1 MANKNKSIHLNSEQ
15 PDQVPPT
22 YEELNAFMGPSMLSP
37 KYEYTNKNTNN
48 DISPESPDSRDSRDS
63 SDADEDDSESKC
75 NVSYKTDG
83 SYAAN
88 TSDKDLKLYD
98 MKCLLEKK
106 RKAIHDKN
114 HEVKELATENPY
126 LSSVVSDYDSIQGTV
141 LEEKKTQKS
150 ALKILSKHIRDISEN
165 MKHDEFQLDR
175 IREDQI
181 VLMEEIEKL
190 RKEISYIHDK
200 IDGRLA
206 HIRVRKP
213 VNKNRNRR
221 YDDDDDDEDDDEDDA
236 ELEEEPIDSYSS
248 DNDSSDDSSEGEY
261 VYNGRY

>member
-1 MANKNKSIHLNSEQ
+1 MEKKDKSIHLNSEQ

-22 YEELNAFMGPSMLSP
+22 YEELNAFMAPSLLSQ
-37 KYEYTNKNTNN
+37 KYEYPNANYG
-48 DISPESPDSRDSRDS
+48 ISPESPDSRDS
-63 SDADEDDSESKC
+63 SDASDTDEDNSESKC

-88 TSDKDLKLYD
+88 TSSKDLKLYD
-98 MKCLLEKK
+98 MKCLLKKK
-106 RKAIHDKN
+106 RNAVYDKN
-114 HEVKELATENPY
+114 REVKELATDNPY
-126 LSSVVSDYDSIQGTV
+126 LSSVVSDYDNIQGTV

-175 IREDQI
+175 IREDQL

-190 RKEISYIHDK
+190 RKDIRYIHNK
-200 IDGRLA
+200 IDGDLA

-213 VNKNRNRR
+213 VNRNRR
-221 YDDDDDDEDDDEDDA
+221 YDYVDDE
-236 ELEEEPIDSYSS
+236 ELEEEPSDSYSS
-248 DNDSSDDSSEGEY
+248 DYDSSDDSSEGEY

>member
-1 MANKNKSIHLNSEQ
+1 MVKKDKSIHLNSEQ

-37 KYEYTNKNTNN
+37 KYEYTNKNMNN
-48 DISPESPDSRDSRDS
+48 DISPESPDSRDS
-63 SDADEDDSESKC
+63 SDADEDNSESKC

-88 TSDKDLKLYD
+88 TSSKDLKLYD

-106 RKAIHDKN
+106 RKAIYDKN
-114 HEVKELATENPY
+114 REVKELATENPY
-126 LSSVVSDYDSIQGTV
+126 LSSVISDYDNIQGTV

-181 VLMEEIEKL
+181 VLMEEIDKL

-200 IDGRLA
+200 IDGGFA

-213 VNKNRNRR
+213 VNRNRH
-221 YDDDDDDEDDDEDDA
+221 YHYM
-236 ELEEEPIDSYSS
+236 EPEYNDSYSS
-248 DNDSSDDSSEGEY
+248 DHDSSDDSSNDSNNSDDGSEGEY

>member
-1 MANKNKSIHLNSEQ
+1 MVKKDKSIHLNSEQ

-88 TSDKDLKLYD
+88 TSSKDLKLYD

-106 RKAIHDKN
+106 RKAIYDKN
-114 HEVKELATENPY
+114 REVKELATENPY

-190 RKEISYIHDK
+190 RKDIIYIHNK
-200 IDGRLA
+200 IDQGSS
-206 HIRVRKP
+206 HIIRQNP
-213 VNKNRNRR
+213 VIRNRR
-221 YDDDDDDEDDDEDDA
+221 YHDT
-236 ELEEEPIDSYSS
+236 EPEYNDSYSS
-248 DNDSSDDSSEGEY
+248 DYDSGDDSNDDSNNSDDSSEGEY

>member
-1 MANKNKSIHLNSEQ
+1 MEKKDKSIHLNSEQ

-22 YEELNAFMGPSMLSP
+22 YEELNAFMRPSLLSP
-37 KYEYTNKNTNN
+37 KYEYPNANYG
-48 DISPESPDSRDSRDS
+48 ISPESPDSRDSRDA
-63 SDADEDDSESKC
+63 SDADDNNSESKC

-88 TSDKDLKLYD
+88 TSSKDLKLYD
-98 MKCLLEKK
+98 MKCLLKKK
-106 RKAIHDKN
+106 RNAVYDKN
-114 HEVKELATENPY
+114 REVKELATDNPY

-175 IREDQI
+175 IREDQL

-190 RKEISYIHDK
+190 RKDIRYIHNK
-200 IDGRLA
+200 IDQGSS
-206 HIRVRKP
+206 HIIRQNP
-213 VNKNRNRR
+213 VNRNRR
-221 YDDDDDDEDDDEDDA
+221 YDYVDDE
-236 ELEEEPIDSYSS
+236 ELEEEPSDSYSS
-248 DNDSSDDSSEGEY
+248 DYDSSDDSSEGEY

>member
-1 MANKNKSIHLNSEQ
+1 MVKKDKSIHLNSEQ

-48 DISPESPDSRDSRDS
+48 DISPESPDSRDS
-63 SDADEDDSESKC
+63 SDADEDNSESKC

-88 TSDKDLKLYD
+88 TSSKDLKLYD

-106 RKAIHDKN
+106 RKAIYDKN
-114 HEVKELATENPY
+114 REVKELATENPY
-126 LSSVVSDYDSIQGTV
+126 LSSVVSDYDNIQGTV

-181 VLMEEIEKL
+181 VLMEEIDKL

-200 IDGRLA
+200 IDGGFA
-206 HIRVRKP
+206 HIKVRKP
-213 VNKNRNRR
+213 VNRNRNRR
-221 YDDDDDDEDDDEDDA
+221 YDYDGYDDGYDDADDA
-236 ELEEEPIDSYSS
+236 ELEEEPGDSYSS
-248 DNDSSDDSSEGEY
+248 DYESSDDSSDGEY

>member
-15 PDQVPPT
+15 QDQVPPT
-22 YEELNAFMGPSMLSP
+22 YEELNAFMGPSILSP
-37 KYEYTNKNTNN
+37 KYEYRNANLH
-48 DISPESPDSRDSRDS
+48 ISPESPDSRDSRDS
-63 SDADEDDSESKC
+63 SDADEDNSENKC

-88 TSDKDLKLYD
+88 TSGKDLKLYD

-114 HEVKELATENPY
+114 REVKELATENPY

-175 IREDQI
+175 IREDQL
-181 VLMEEIEKL
+181 VLMEEIDKL

-200 IDGRLA
+200 IDGGLA
-206 HIRVRKP
+206 HIKVQKP
-213 VNKNRNRR
+213 VNRNRQ
-221 YDDDDDDEDDDEDDA
+221 YHDT
-236 ELEEEPIDSYSS
+236 EPEYNDSYSS
-248 DNDSSDDSSEGEY
+248 DYDSSDDSNNSEDSSQGEY

>member
-15 PDQVPPT
+15 QDQVPPT
-22 YEELNAFMGPSMLSP
+22 YEELNAFMGPSILSP
-37 KYEYTNKNTNN
+37 KYEYRNANLR
-48 DISPESPDSRDSRDS
+48 ISPESPDSRDS
-63 SDADEDDSESKC
+63 SDADEDADEDNSGSKC

-88 TSDKDLKLYD
+88 TSGKDLKLYD

-114 HEVKELATENPY
+114 REVKELATENPY

-175 IREDQI
+175 IREDQL
-181 VLMEEIEKL
+181 VLMEEIDKL

-200 IDGRLA
+200 IDGGLA

-213 VNKNRNRR
+213 ANRNRNRNLR
-221 YDDDDDDEDDDEDDA
+221 YGYDDDA
-236 ELEEEPIDSYSS
+236 ELEEEQEREPIDSYSS
-248 DNDSSDDSSEGEY
+248 DYDSSDDSSDDSSEGEY
-261 VYNGRY
+261 VYNGR

>member
-1 MANKNKSIHLNSEQ
+1 MVKKDKSIHLNSEQ

-48 DISPESPDSRDSRDS
+48 DISPESPDSRDLSDAS
-63 SDADEDDSESKC
+63 DASDADEDNRESKC

-88 TSDKDLKLYD
+88 TSSKDLKLYD

-106 RKAIHDKN
+106 RKAIYDKN
-114 HEVKELATENPY
+114 REVKELATENPY
-126 LSSVVSDYDSIQGTV
+126 LSSVVSDYDNIQGTV

-175 IREDQI
+175 IREDQL
-181 VLMEEIEKL
+181 VLMEEIDKL

-200 IDGRLA
+200 IDGGLA
-206 HIRVRKP
+206 HIKVQKP
-213 VNKNRNRR
+213 VNKNGNRR
-221 YDDDDDDEDDDEDDA
+221 YDDDNDDDV
-236 ELEEEPIDSYSS
+236 ELEEEPSDSYSS
-248 DNDSSDDSSEGEY
+248 DYESSDDSSEGEY

>member
-15 PDQVPPT
+15 QDQVPPT
-22 YEELNAFMGPSMLSP
+22 YEELNAFMGPSILSP
-37 KYEYTNKNTNN
+37 KYEYRNANLR
-48 DISPESPDSRDSRDS
+48 ISPESPDSRDSRDS
-63 SDADEDDSESKC
+63 SDADEDNSESKC

-88 TSDKDLKLYD
+88 TSGKDLKLYD

-114 HEVKELATENPY
+114 REVKELATENPY

-175 IREDQI
+175 IREDQL

-200 IDGRLA
+200 IDGGLA
-206 HIRVRKP
+206 HIKVQKP
-213 VNKNRNRR
+213 VNKNGNRR
-221 YDDDDDDEDDDEDDA
+221 YDDT
-236 ELEEEPIDSYSS
+236 EPEYNDSYSS
-248 DNDSSDDSSEGEY
+248 DYDSSDDSNNSEDSSEGEY

>member
-1 MANKNKSIHLNSEQ
+1 MVKKDKSIHLNSEQ

-88 TSDKDLKLYD
+88 TSSKDLKLYD

-106 RKAIHDKN
+106 RKAIYDKN
-114 HEVKELATENPY
+114 REVKELATENPY
-126 LSSVVSDYDSIQGTV
+126 LSSVVSDYDNIQGTV

-175 IREDQI
+175 IREDQL

-190 RKEISYIHDK
+190 RKDIRYIHNK
-200 IDGRLA
+200 IDQGSS
-206 HIRVRKP
+206 HIIRQNP
-213 VNKNRNRR
+213 VIRNRR
-221 YDDDDDDEDDDEDDA
+221 YHDT
-236 ELEEEPIDSYSS
+236 EPEYNDSYSS
-248 DNDSSDDSSEGEY
+248 DYDSGDDSNDDSNNSDDSSEGEY
-261 VYNGRY
+261 EYNGRY

>member
-1 MANKNKSIHLNSEQ
+1 MVKKDKSIHLNSEQ

-88 TSDKDLKLYD
+88 TSSKDLKLYD

-106 RKAIHDKN
+106 RKAIYDKN
-114 HEVKELATENPY
+114 REVKELATENPY

-141 LEEKKTQKS
+141 LEEKKT
-150 ALKILSKHIRDISEN
+150 
-165 MKHDEFQLDR
+165 
-175 IREDQI
+175 
-181 VLMEEIEKL
+181 
-190 RKEISYIHDK
+190 
-200 IDGRLA
+200 
-206 HIRVRKP
+206 
-213 VNKNRNRR
+213 
-221 YDDDDDDEDDDEDDA
+221 
-236 ELEEEPIDSYSS
+236 
-248 DNDSSDDSSEGEY
+248 
-261 VYNGRY
+261 

>member
-1 MANKNKSIHLNSEQ
+1 MEKKEKSIHLNSEQ
-15 PDQVPPT
+15 PEQVPPT
-22 YEELNAFMGPSMLSP
+22 YEELNAFMGPSLLSP
-37 KYEYTNKNTNN
+37 KYEYRNANLR
-48 DISPESPDSRDSRDS
+48 ISPESPDSRDSRDA
-63 SDADEDDSESKC
+63 SDPDEDNSESKC

-88 TSDKDLKLYD
+88 TSSKDLKLYD

-114 HEVKELATENPY
+114 REVKELATENPY

-175 IREDQI
+175 IREDQL

-190 RKEISYIHDK
+190 RKDIRYIHNK
-200 IDGRLA
+200 IDNGSS
-206 HIRVRKP
+206 HTIRQNP
-213 VNKNRNRR
+213 VNRNRR
-221 YDDDDDDEDDDEDDA
+221 YHDT
-236 ELEEEPIDSYSS
+236 EPEYNDSYSS
-248 DNDSSDDSSEGEY
+248 DYDSGDDSNDDSNNSDDSSEGEY

>member
-1 MANKNKSIHLNSEQ
+1 MVKKDKSIHLNSEQ

-22 YEELNAFMGPSMLSP
+22 YEELNAFMGPSLLSP
-37 KYEYTNKNTNN
+37 KYEYRNANLR
-48 DISPESPDSRDSRDS
+48 ISPESPDSRDSRDS
-63 SDADEDDSESKC
+63 RDASDADDNNSESKC

-88 TSDKDLKLYD
+88 TSSKDLKLYD

-106 RKAIHDKN
+106 RKAIYDKN
-114 HEVKELATENPY
+114 REVKELATENPY

-175 IREDQI
+175 IREDQL

-190 RKEISYIHDK
+190 RKDIRYIHNK
-200 IDGRLA
+200 IDQGSS
-206 HIRVRKP
+206 HIIRQNP
-213 VNKNRNRR
+213 VIRNRR
-221 YDDDDDDEDDDEDDA
+221 YHDT
-236 ELEEEPIDSYSS
+236 EPEYNDSYSS
-248 DNDSSDDSSEGEY
+248 DYDSGDDSNDDSNNSDDSSEGEY
-261 VYNGRY
+261 EYNGRY

>member
-1 MANKNKSIHLNSEQ
+1 MEKKDKSIHLNSEQ

-22 YEELNAFMGPSMLSP
+22 YEELNAFMGPSLLSP
-37 KYEYTNKNTNN
+37 KYEYRNANYG
-48 DISPESPDSRDSRDS
+48 ISPESPDSRDSRDS
-63 SDADEDDSESKC
+63 RESSDTDEDNSESKC

-88 TSDKDLKLYD
+88 TSSKDLKLYD

-106 RKAIHDKN
+106 RNAVYDKN
-114 HEVKELATENPY
+114 REVKELATENPY
-126 LSSVVSDYDSIQGTV
+126 LSSVVSDYDNIQGTV

-175 IREDQI
+175 IREDQL
-181 VLMEEIEKL
+181 VLMKEIEKL
-190 RKEISYIHDK
+190 RKDIRYIHNK
-200 IDGRLA
+200 ID
-206 HIRVRKP
+206 HESSHTIRQNP
-213 VNKNRNRR
+213 VNRNRR
-221 YDDDDDDEDDDEDDA
+221 YGYVDDEEH
-236 ELEEEPIDSYSS
+236 EEEPNDSYSS
-248 DNDSSDDSSEGEY
+248 DYDSSDDSSEGEY

>member
-1 MANKNKSIHLNSEQ
+1 MEKKEKSIHLNSEQ

-22 YEELNAFMGPSMLSP
+22 YEELNAFMGPSLLSP
-37 KYEYTNKNTNN
+37 KYEYRNANLR
-48 DISPESPDSRDSRDS
+48 ISPESPDSRDSRDS
-63 SDADEDDSESKC
+63 RDASDADDNNSESKC

-114 HEVKELATENPY
+114 REVKELATENPY

-175 IREDQI
+175 IREDQL

-190 RKEISYIHDK
+190 RKDIRYIHNK
-200 IDGRLA
+200 IDQGSS
-206 HIRVRKP
+206 HIIRQNP
-213 VNKNRNRR
+213 VIRNRR
-221 YDDDDDDEDDDEDDA
+221 YGYVDDE
-236 ELEEEPIDSYSS
+236 ELEEEPSDSYSS
-248 DNDSSDDSSEGEY
+248 DYDSSDDSSEGEY

>member
-15 PDQVPPT
+15 QDQVPPT
-22 YEELNAFMGPSMLSP
+22 YEELNAFMGPSILSP
-37 KYEYTNKNTNN
+37 KYEYRNANLR
-48 DISPESPDSRDSRDS
+48 ISPESPDSRDSPDS
-63 SDADEDDSESKC
+63 SDADEDNSESKC

-88 TSDKDLKLYD
+88 TSGKDLKLYD

-114 HEVKELATENPY
+114 REVKELATENPY

-175 IREDQI
+175 IREDQL
-181 VLMEEIEKL
+181 VLMEEIDKL

-200 IDGRLA
+200 IDGGLA
-206 HIRVRKP
+206 HIKVQKP
-213 VNKNRNRR
+213 VNKNGNRC
-221 YDDDDDDEDDDEDDA
+221 YDDDDDDV
-236 ELEEEPIDSYSS
+236 ELEEEPSDSYSS
-248 DNDSSDDSSEGEY
+248 DYESSDDSSEGEY

>member
-15 PDQVPPT
+15 QDQVPPT
-22 YEELNAFMGPSMLSP
+22 YEELNAFMGPSILSP
-37 KYEYTNKNTNN
+37 KYEYRNANLR
-48 DISPESPDSRDSRDS
+48 ISPESPDSRDSRDS
-63 SDADEDDSESKC
+63 SDADEDNSESKC

-88 TSDKDLKLYD
+88 TSGKDLKLYD

-114 HEVKELATENPY
+114 REVKELATENPY

-175 IREDQI
+175 IREDQL
-181 VLMEEIEKL
+181 VLMEEIDKL

-200 IDGRLA
+200 IDGGLA
-206 HIRVRKP
+206 HIKVQKP
-213 VNKNRNRR
+213 VNKNGNRH
-221 YDDDDDDEDDDEDDA
+221 YHDM
-236 ELEEEPIDSYSS
+236 EPEYNDSYSS
-248 DNDSSDDSSEGEY
+248 DYDSSDDINNSEDSSEGEY

>member
-15 PDQVPPT
+15 QDQVPPT
-22 YEELNAFMGPSMLSP
+22 YEELNAFMGPSILSP
-37 KYEYTNKNTNN
+37 KYEYRNANLR
-48 DISPESPDSRDSRDS
+48 ISPESPDSRDSRDS
-63 SDADEDDSESKC
+63 SDPDEDNSESKC

-88 TSDKDLKLYD
+88 TSGKDLKLYD

-114 HEVKELATENPY
+114 REVKELATENPY

-175 IREDQI
+175 IREDQL
-181 VLMEEIEKL
+181 VLMEEIDKL

-200 IDGRLA
+200 IDGGLA
-206 HIRVRKP
+206 HIKVQKP
-213 VNKNRNRR
+213 VNKNGNRH
-221 YDDDDDDEDDDEDDA
+221 YHDM
-236 ELEEEPIDSYSS
+236 EPEYNDSYSS
-248 DNDSSDDSSEGEY
+248 DYDSSDDINNSEDSSEGEY